1 MAGRMLKFASP
12 LQSLTIPDPEVVA
25 TSSTKRQ
32 QFLSRFKAGLQAET
46 AARRDIASKRTR
58 DLQKAAT
65 SENWA
70 EKAKGKTKDRR
81 LAEERLVEE
90 AYDKAVAAVST
101 NEKKMSSSSPN
112 KYQFVGVVQRGNS
125 DKPISWYARPKPVGS
140 KWSVRLIHVNRDAI
154 IQDLFKRGKVDIFAK
169 YKNTGRVNEETNTPI
184 VTGKYEAKERSW
196 RTLWNFSPK
205 HFFTDPSGM
214 YWRERRLRS
223 GLYTDGVS
231 VYETSYRYSDGRNGM
246 HRVSGFQQFLASK
259 AVKEEQK
266 ERILKRLKEAEPDVV
281 LEL

>member
-1 MAGRMLKFASP
+1 MSTTRILLIVAIAFFPSAMAGRMLKFASP

-101 NEKKMSSSSPN
+101 NEKKMSSSELS
-112 KYQFVGVVQRGNS
+112 KSKIRHDAQAALLCSVGTVSFVQFFVLG
-125 DKPISWYARPKPVGS
+125 PA
-140 KWSVRLIHVNRDAI
+140 
-154 IQDLFKRGKVDIFAK
+154 
-169 YKNTGRVNEETNTPI
+169 
-184 VTGKYEAKERSW
+184 
-196 RTLWNFSPK
+196 
-205 HFFTDPSGM
+205 
-214 YWRERRLRS
+214 
-223 GLYTDGVS
+223 
-231 VYETSYRYSDGRNGM
+231 
-246 HRVSGFQQFLASK
+246 LA
-259 AVKEEQK
+259 
-266 ERILKRLKEAEPDVV
+266 L
-281 LEL
+281 